1 MVFTSLPRILKI
13 IVTLGW
19 IALSPAGCGDPCRDC
34 LKIEC
39 PRSTVDC
46 SRIDKAEGEAKKKEA
61 IMECD
66 EYRSLCFKSR
76 APAIL

>member
-1 MVFTSLPRILKI
+1 MIFTSLPRILKI

-39 PRSTVDC
+39 PLSVVDC
-46 SRIDKAEGEAKKKEA
+46 SRIDKAQCEAKMKEA
-61 IMECD
+61 MMECD
-66 EYRSLCFKSR
+66 EHRQLCFNSC